1 MHMRVGPRP
10 APVILN
16 SYSLTGDLLS
26 FDRCPLQYRLFT
38 RTGVRQSH
46 PVQQWYGNFLH
57 LGMRRAYDAWKEN
70 PDLTRFLWSEP
81 LAGDYGE
88 LVEAVTARLQADGL
102 FRPSSMGAI
111 AENRLLRAIRV
122 LGPLVF
128 PLIKEAEVKLSAV
141 RQAETEQGEEIAYQ
155 ITGVVDV
162 LAATRFTSDTDNPL
176 VAYVM
181 KRLDEL
187 GNTDEELEVILDY
200 KGIARGEVD
209 DAGEMASRQILTY
222 SWLRNRRLRK
232 KVVAAGAVVFVNDL
246 LAAGDDPNVDPTDE
260 ELDELLDQA
269 IVPVAV
275 GGSLPEEAAEFFDAR
290 VEQIEAAQV
299 QEAEGAVLEESWP
312 PRPKKRTCVACDAR
326 YHCPSS
332 AANRPK
338 RVVGVFAPA
347 AP

>member
-1 MHMRVGPRP
+1 MKVGPRT
-10 APVILN
+10 APVMLN

-57 LGMRRAYDAWKEN
+57 LGMRRAYDAWRAD

-81 LAGDYGE
+81 LEGDYGE
-88 LVEAVTARLQADGL
+88 LVEVVTARLRADGL
-102 FRPSSMGAI
+102 FRPSSMGVI
-111 AENRLLRAIRV
+111 AEKRLLRAIRV

-141 RQAETEQGEEIAYQ
+141 RQANTEQGVKNAYQ

-176 VAYVM
+176 VAFVM
-181 KRLDEL
+181 DRLDGL
-187 GNTDEELEVILDY
+187 GPTDDELEVILDY
-200 KGIARGEVD
+200 KGIARKEVA
-209 DAGEMASRQILTY
+209 DAGEMAGRQILTY
-222 SWLRNRRLRK
+222 SWLRNRRMQK
-232 KVVAAGAVVFVNDL
+232 EVVAAGAVVFVNDL
-246 LAAGDDPNVDPTDE
+246 LAKGGDPNVDPTAE
-260 ELDELLDQA
+260 ELVRLLDQV

-275 GGSLPEEAAEFFDAR
+275 AGSLPEEAAEFFDAR
-290 VEQIEAAQV
+290 VEQIEAAQSE
-299 QEAEGAVLEESWP
+299 EADGTDLEESWP
-312 PRPKKRTCVACDAR
+312 PRPVKRTCVACDAR
-326 YHCPSS
+326 YHCASS

-338 RVVGVFAPA
+338 GVSGVFAPD